1 MDKKT
6 ITEEQIAQWKQTYK
20 GEVYEVTADDKT
32 CYLRKPD
39 RTVLSLAATLGKSDP
54 IKYSEILV
62 EKCWLGGDT
71 EMKTQDEYF
80 FAVAAKAA
88 ELVKVKEAEIKKL

>member
-1 MDKKT
+1 MEKSKVT
-6 ITEEQIAQWKQTYK
+6 LEQIEDWKKKYN
-20 GEVYEVTADDKT
+20 GEVYEVIVDDKI

-54 IKYSEILV
+54 VKYSEIIV
-62 EKCWLGGDT
+62 EKCWLGGDAET
-71 EMKTQDEYF
+71 KTNDEYF

-88 ELVKVKEAEIKKL
+88 ELVKVKEATLKKL